1 LRKKAIV
8 FFNIIVAL
16 FLISS
21 CKGNPSKKPNAYEKK
36 DKAPQSL
43 NSILENV
50 NSILKDVEEV
60 KKVAIK
66 PELSDEDKEKD
77 SKNKTDEKKTSKE
90 KEIQKL
96 WDSMNKSINDIHKY
110 WNVYEIEGA
119 KKGITA
125 DSTFKFEESINS
137 LTLAIENRDSFNILN
152 SGSEVYKNLSSF
164 FDLYKDEIKG
174 DISKIKYCVYKA
186 YLIAEKGEIDASK
199 EVLTEAENYINNMRI
214 KLTKDKE
221 KSKNVDKI
229 SFSIQ
234 DMKEVLKLN
243 NSNLLKIKRD
253 IVLKNLETLEK

>member
-1 LRKKAIV
+1 MVLLNIFIV
-8 FFNIIVAL
+8 L
-16 FLISS
+16 FLVSS
-21 CKGNPSKKPNAYEKK
+21 CKTNPSKKPNAYEKK

-43 NSILENV
+43 NAILENV

-66 PELSDEDKEKD
+66 PEPSNEVKGIENQKDKEKD
-77 SKNKTDEKKTSKE
+77 AKNKAE
-90 KEIQKL
+90 EIQKL

-110 WNVYEIEGA
+110 WNAYEIEGA

-125 DSTFKFEESINS
+125 DSTLKFEESINS

-152 SGSEVYKNLSSF
+152 SGSEVYKNLAFF

-174 DISKIKYCVYKA
+174 DISKIKYCTYKS
-186 YLIAEKGEIDASK
+186 YLLAEKGEIDASK
-199 EVLTEAENYINNMRI
+199 EVLTEGENYINNMRI
-214 KLTKDKE
+214 KLAKDKE

-253 IVLKNLETLEK
+253 IVLKNLEALEK